1 VSKGNRAIVVAF
13 VLAILLEIG
22 ATVWWYSGQNRLASM
37 KIDPASALLVITTAS
52 VAIERAIEYFW
63 TIVEMKWGN
72 FWPLSAITAHANL
85 LTDQLGKSIDPFIV
99 HANAAV
105 TSLQNAG
112 KLGAADAK
120 KLGDFLNT
128 TDDQLQAL
136 KKSATG
142 SQPIASYM
150 SAASAAVN
158 SINAQYCGALGAVG
172 TSTPA
177 EKLALAQNVVK
188 AQAALEKRRENP
200 SKLQDPALD
209 TWAQSEGDKAAA
221 AWTSALPQ
229 DPAARSSFIES
240 YLRSSGFGKVG
251 TMSEIAGTALSGLG
265 DFLGTFKDNPG
276 RRLLSIQIGLLAGLL
291 VAAIGGLDVIAGVQN
306 QGATTALAPAT
317 IGGVIFTGL
326 LMGLGSSPTHEVIS
340 TLQQYK
346 QQSKTA
352 GAPTGTFGDSGS
364 DAGAATHFVAV
375 PEALSRVVGGSGADQ
390 GTDSP
395 IEIESPL
402 TLHFR

>member
-1 VSKGNRAIVVAF
+1 VSKGNRVIVVAL
-13 VLAILLEIG
+13 VVAVLLEI
-22 ATVWWYSGQNRLASM
+22 AVTVAWYSDPHRLASM

-63 TIVEMKWGN
+63 TVVEMKWGN
-72 FWPLSAITAHANL
+72 FWPLTTITAHANS

-105 TSLQNAG
+105 ASLQKAG
-112 KLGAADAK
+112 ALGAAEAK
-120 KLGDFLNT
+120 TLGDFLNT
-128 TDDQLQAL
+128 TDDDLQAL

-142 SQPIASYM
+142 SQRMASYA

-158 SINAQYCGALGAVG
+158 SINAQYAGALAAVG
-172 TSTPA
+172 TSSA
-177 EKLALAQNVVK
+177 ADKLTLAQNVVK
-188 AQAALEKRRENP
+188 ARVALEKRRENP

-221 AWTSALPQ
+221 EWTSALPQ
-229 DPAARSSFIES
+229 DPTKRASFIDS
-240 YLRSSGFGKVG
+240 YLRTSGFGKVG
-251 TMSEIAGTALSGLG
+251 TMSEIAGTALAGLG

-276 RRLLSIQIGLLAGLL
+276 RRLLSIQIGLFAGLV

-306 QGATTALAPAT
+306 QGATATLAPAT
-317 IGGVIFTGL
+317 IGGIVFTGL

-346 QQSKTA
+346 QQSKAA
-352 GAPTGTFGDSGS
+352 GAPTGTFGDAGS
-364 DAGAATHFVAV
+364 DGGTAIV
-375 PEALSRVVGGSGADQ
+375 SRLVGNTGRDQ
-390 GTDSP
+390 RADSP

>member
-1 VSKGNRAIVVAF
+1 VSKGNRVIVVAL
-13 VLAILLEIG
+13 VVAVLLEI
-22 ATVWWYSGQNRLASM
+22 AVTVAWYSDPHRLASM

-63 TIVEMKWGN
+63 TVVEMKWGN
-72 FWPLSAITAHANL
+72 FWPLTTITAHANS

-105 TSLQNAG
+105 ASLQKAG
-112 KLGAADAK
+112 TLGAAEAK

-128 TDDQLQAL
+128 TDDDLQAL

-142 SQPIASYM
+142 SQRMASYA

-158 SINAQYCGALGAVG
+158 SINAQYAGALAAVG
-172 TSTPA
+172 TSTA
-177 EKLALAQNVVK
+177 TDKLTLAQNVVK
-188 AQAALEKRRENP
+188 ARVALEKRRENP

-209 TWAQSEGDKAAA
+209 TWAQSEGDKAAV

-229 DPAARSSFIES
+229 DPTKRASFIDS
-240 YLRSSGFGKVG
+240 YLRTSGFGKVG
-251 TMSEIAGTALSGLG
+251 TMSEIAGTALAGFG

-276 RRLLSIQIGLLAGLL
+276 RRLLSIQIGLFAGLV

-306 QGATTALAPAT
+306 QGATTTLAPAT
-317 IGGVIFTGL
+317 IGGIIFTGL

-346 QQSKTA
+346 QQSKVA
-352 GAPTGTFGDSGS
+352 GAPTGTFGEAGSDSGT
-364 DAGAATHFVAV
+364 ATV
-375 PEALSRVVGGSGADQ
+375 SRLVGNTGGDRR
-390 GTDSP
+390 TDSP

>member
-1 VSKGNRAIVVAF
+1 VSNWNRAIVGAF
-13 VLAILLEIG
+13 VLAILIEIG
-22 ATVWWYSGQNRLASM
+22 VTLWWYSGQNRLASM

-63 TIVEMKWGN
+63 TLVEMKWGS
-72 FWPLSAITAHANL
+72 FWPLSAITAQANS

-105 TSLQNAG
+105 TALEGAG
-112 KLGAADAK
+112 AYGKDEAK

-142 SQPIASYM
+142 SQRIASYA

-158 SINAQYCGALGAVG
+158 SINAQYSGALAAVG
-172 TSTPA
+172 TSSA
-177 EKLALAQNVVK
+177 ADKLTLAQGVVK
-188 AQAALEKRRENP
+188 AQTALEKRRENP
-200 SKLQDPALD
+200 SKLHDPDLD
-209 TWAQSEGDKAAA
+209 VWAQSEGDKAAA
-221 AWTSALPQ
+221 EWTNGLPQ
-229 DPAARSSFIES
+229 DPAQKASFVDA
-240 YLRSSGFGKVG
+240 YLRSTGFGKVG

-276 RRLLSIQIGLLAGLL
+276 RRLLSIQIGLLAGLF
-291 VAAIGGLDVIAGVQN
+291 VAAVGGLDVIAGVQN
-306 QGATTALAPAT
+306 QGATAALAPAT
-317 IGGVIFTGL
+317 VGGIVFTGL

-346 QQSKTA
+346 QQGKAA
-352 GAPTGTFGDSGS
+352 GAPTGTFGDSSPGNGIALTRLAALETRS
-364 DAGAATHFVAV
+364 RLVRGAGG
-375 PEALSRVVGGSGADQ
+375 EQ